1 MLLTLSPKKNKML
14 FTFEKTYAALA
25 QLVEHVICNLGVV
38 GPNPT
43 GSFFGEFPEWS
54 KGTDCKSAG

>member
-1 MLLTLSPKKNKML
+1 MMNK
-14 FTFEKTYAALA
+14 TIKYAALA

-43 GSFFGEFPEWS
+43 GSFLYGEF
-54 KGTDCKSAG
+54 A